1 MKKIPSKLDLGPF
14 EIHLV
19 KGAVEA
25 PALPRLPVLPISDDG
40 DDQGDKESSTRR
52 PPRRTS

>member
-1 MKKIPSKLDLGPF
+1 MKKARFRPDLGLA

-25 PALPRLPVLPISDDG
+25 PPALALPAISDDG
-40 DDQGDKESSTRR
+40 DDEADRETSRKK
-52 PPRRTS
+52 PRRTT